1 MAFIKTCN
9 QNQAPTYFEVALKNT
24 ETATGGVP

>member
-9 QNQAPTYFEVALKNT
+9 QTPAEFEVALKNT
-24 ETATGGVP
+24 EAATRGVP

>member
-9 QNQAPTYFEVALKNT
+9 QNQAPADFEVALKNT
-24 ETATGGVP
+24 ETATRGVP